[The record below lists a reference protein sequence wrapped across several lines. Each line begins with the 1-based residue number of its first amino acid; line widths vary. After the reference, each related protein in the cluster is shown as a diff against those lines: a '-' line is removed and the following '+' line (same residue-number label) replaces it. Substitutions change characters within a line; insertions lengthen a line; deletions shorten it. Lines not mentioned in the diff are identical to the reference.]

1 MAEDI
6 NIINCIICLDDIE
19 PLKCIILKCCSR
31 AGIGDCKKVCYQCI
45 SLLYIENKK
54 KIALN
59 TEYKVKCP
67 HCNQI
72 ASLEFIDNMKYIY
85 MQIFTD
91 DERGQL
97 ETLYKNIHE
106 SHQNMEIEEQRIQY
120 ERAIFEIETYKN
132 YVKLCKENSK
142 KERIEKQRQ
151 EAKFRHL
158 QELCKKDK
166 YDDTFIDNLIIKD
179 YMSKKE
185 ILKVCEQAQTIKKQ
199 NPKIFNKKSNKLLC
213 DYYDDFYYN
222 DDYNDYNDY

>member
-1 MAEDI
+1 MSEDI

-19 PLKCIILKCCSR
+19 LRKCMILKCCAR
-31 AGIGDCKKVCYQCI
+31 PGVGECKKVCYQCI

-59 TEYKVKCP
+59 NEYKIKCP
-67 HCNQI
+67 HCNQT
-72 ASLEFIDNMKYIY
+72 ASLEFIDNMKHIYI
-85 MQIFTD
+85 QIFTD

-97 ETLYKNIHE
+97 ENLYKNIHD
-106 SHQNMEIEEQRIQY
+106 SHQNAEIEEQRIQY

-132 YVKLCKENSK
+132 YIRLCKEYSK

-158 QELCKKDK
+158 EELCKKDK

-179 YMSKKE
+179 KMSKKE
-185 ILKVCEQAQTIKKQ
+185 ILKVCEQAQKIKKN
-199 NPKIFNKKSNKLLC
+199 NPKIFNKNSNKMLC

-222 DDYNDYNDY
+222 DDYNDD

>member
-19 PLKCIILKCCSR
+19 PRKCMILKCCAR
-31 AGIGDCKKVCYQCI
+31 PGIGDCKKVCYQCI

-59 TEYKVKCP
+59 NEYKVKCP
-67 HCNQI
+67 HCNQT
-72 ASLEFIDNMKYIY
+72 ASIEFIDNMKHIYI
-85 MQIFTD
+85 QIFTD

-97 ETLYKNIHE
+97 ENLYKNIRE
-106 SHQNMEIEEQRIQY
+106 SHQNTEIEEQRIQQ

-132 YVKLCKENSK
+132 YIRLCKEHSK
-142 KERIEKQRQ
+142 KERIDKQRI
-151 EAKFRHL
+151 EAKIRHFG
-158 QELCKKDK
+158 ELMKKDNK

-179 YMSKKE
+179 KMTNKE
-185 ILKVCEQAQTIKKQ
+185 ILKVCEQAQNIKKH
-199 NPKIFNKKSNKLLC
+199 NPKIFNKKSNKMLC

-222 DDYNDYNDY
+222 DDYIDY

>member
-19 PLKCIILKCCSR
+19 PRKCMILKCCAR
-31 AGIGDCKKVCYQCI
+31 PGVGECKKVCYQCI

-59 TEYKVKCP
+59 NEYKIKCP
-67 HCNQI
+67 HCNQT
-72 ASLEFIDNMKYIY
+72 ASLEFIDNMKHIYI
-85 MQIFTD
+85 QIFTD

-97 ETLYKNIHE
+97 ENLYKNIHD
-106 SHQNMEIEEQRIQY
+106 SHQNAEIEEQRIQY

-132 YVKLCKENSK
+132 YIRLCKEYSK

-158 QELCKKDK
+158 EELCKKDK

-179 YMSKKE
+179 KMSKKE
-185 ILKVCEQAQTIKKQ
+185 ILKVCEQAQKIKKN
-199 NPKIFNKKSNKLLC
+199 NPKIFNKNSNKMLC

-222 DDYNDYNDY
+222 DDYNDD